1 MTNPKSSYTDLTRMQ
16 RIYVD
21 SRLAGM
27 NQVAAAAAAGAA
39 NPKTECWRLEKN
51 EAVQSVMVYRMQ
63 KTADEVDFSRKE
75 AHEMYMD
82 AYRNADTAMEQVA
95 AVNAM
100 VKLHG
105 LEKPR
110 VMEVKHEHS
119 HHGQL
124 EFMPTDK
131 LMELAGMLDG
141 LVLEG
146 EYEEIEAAP
155 KLGAPEATDDN
166 TANATELPTVS
177 QDY

>member
-1 MTNPKSSYTDLTRMQ
+1 MQ

-27 NQVAAAAAAGAA
+27 SQVAAATAAGASE
-39 NPKTECWRLEKN
+39 PRTECWRLEKN
-51 EAVQSVMVYRMQ
+51 ESVQAVMVDRMQ

-105 LEKPR
+105 LEKPK
-110 VMEVKHEHS
+110 VLEIKHDHS

-131 LMELAGMLDG
+131 LMELAGMVDG

-146 EYEEIEAAP
+146 EYEEVEAVP
-155 KLGAPEATDDN
+155 QLGPPEVTDDN
-166 TANATELPTVS
+166 TADTTKLPTVS